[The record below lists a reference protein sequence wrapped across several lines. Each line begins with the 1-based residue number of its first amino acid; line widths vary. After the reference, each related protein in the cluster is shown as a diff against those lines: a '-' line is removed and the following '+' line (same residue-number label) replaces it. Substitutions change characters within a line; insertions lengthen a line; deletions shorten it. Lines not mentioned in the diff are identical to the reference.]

1 MLYGLPIPIRHGE
14 IFSVEVVEP
23 PEGPIVEI
31 MKKKF
36 GDKSLNYL
44 NVWTNELRSP
54 IGGSLSLKENKK
66 QTKTEKLEE
75 ILKKRN
81 NFNKK

>member
-1 MLYGLPIPIRHGE
+1 MGRR
-14 IFSVEVVEP
+14 FSVEVVEP

-44 NVWTNELRSP
+44 NVWTNELGFP
-54 IGGSLSLKENKK
+54 IGESLSLKNI
-66 QTKTEKLEE
+66 EKLEE
-75 ILKKRN
+75 KLKKKEQEMRRKN
-81 NFNKK
+81 